1 MRWFAANVKWIMI
14 LSGVLT
20 CTMFYAAVAPE
31 AALKSTFGESLT
43 GPLAEIIVRNW
54 GALIGLIGVLLIW
67 AAYVPPSRAIALT
80 IAGISKLVFIGLI
93 LSLGSQFMC
102 QQAGIAVITDSVMV
116 ILYALCLAAMR
127 SSQSLSKEPV

>member
-93 LSLGSQFMC
+93 LSLGSQFMG
-102 QQAGIAVITDSVMV
+102 QQAGIAVITDAVMV
-116 ILYALCLAAMR
+116 VLYALCLAAMR